1 MHNSD
6 RKWIS
11 KLGKFL
17 YSLNFVHEYYT
28 NYRQV
33 YYACVAVIISID
45 ERNSVE
51 STISKK
57 IRKLSFEPGV
67 ENGGFFHVVFIS
79 RSTGCRGALYH
90 PPAPSIYIEPNR
102 WSIRWLGK
110 IVHTTHPWRNIS
122 RRRDGSRSARLEYK
136 MDYPSP
142 LSREEKRNICSGVD
156 DLKRNLKFRNL
167 FGNYYHY
174 QLLYYFVFLCYLYTN
189 YFYSKKIIGLFYQ
202 SLLSKNI
209 NPNLTLLLIFFHA
222 NEMKFIY
229 LWLLPPKKNIQR
241 NYFLEYFAYG
251 DDDTNKWTSM
261 TLIHRGMTNN
271 ARKAH

>member
-1 MHNSD
+1 MLNTRDIIFFQFFQNLEYLQWTNKKGKKYEIGFLRRMYNSD
-6 RKWIS
+6 RKWVS

-17 YSLNFVHEYYT
+17 YSLNFVHEYY
-28 NYRQV
+28 NYHQV
-33 YYACVAVIISID
+33 YYAVIISID

-57 IRKLSFEPGV
+57 IRKLSFEPRGW
-67 ENGGFFHVVFIS
+67 EWWLFPRRIYITINGLS
-79 RSTGCRGALYH
+79 RCIVPSPC
-90 PPAPSIYIEPNR
+90 PSIYIEPNR

-174 QLLYYFVFLCYLYTN
+174 QSFYYFVFLCYLYTN
-189 YFYSKKIIGLFYQ
+189 YFYLLFKENNTII
-202 SLLSKNI
+202 LSI
-209 NPNLTLLLIFFHA
+209 P
-222 NEMKFIY
+222 FIQ
-229 LWLLPPKKNIQR
+229 K
-241 NYFLEYFAYG
+241 
-251 DDDTNKWTSM
+251 
-261 TLIHRGMTNN
+261 H
-271 ARKAH
+271 

>member
-1 MHNSD
+1 MLNTRDIIFFQFFQNLEYLQWTNKKGKKYEIGFLRRMYNSD
-6 RKWIS
+6 RKWVS

-17 YSLNFVHEYYT
+17 YSLNFVHEYY
-28 NYRQV
+28 NYHQV
-33 YYACVAVIISID
+33 YYAVIISID

-174 QLLYYFVFLCYLYTN
+174 QSLYYFVFLCYLYTN
-189 YFYSKKIIGLFYQ
+189 YF
-202 SLLSKNI
+202 
-209 NPNLTLLLIFFHA
+209 
-222 NEMKFIY
+222 
-229 LWLLPPKKNIQR
+229 
-241 NYFLEYFAYG
+241 
-251 DDDTNKWTSM
+251 
-261 TLIHRGMTNN
+261 
-271 ARKAH
+271 